1 MVAWE
6 WADRAGAVFVCCFF
20 WREASPRGEERVAG
34 ELPES
39 CWWWNNMLLITNLPI
54 PLLVA
59 TSYSNTR
66 RAFLGSATSVATS
79 AIIIAGPP
87 QDDDGTLS

>member
-1 MVAWE
+1 MVALH
-6 WADRAGAVFVCCFF
+6 GVFL
-20 WREASPRGEERVAG
+20 ARGFPKVDVRYYVVP

-79 AIIIAGPP
+79 AIIIVGPP
-87 QDDDGTLS
+87 PTAFAQDDDGTLS

>member
-1 MVAWE
+1 
-6 WADRAGAVFVCCFF
+6 
-20 WREASPRGEERVAG
+20 
-34 ELPES
+34 
-39 CWWWNNMLLITNLPI
+39 MLLITNLPI

-59 TSYSNTR
+59 TSCTR

-87 QDDDGTLS
+87 PTTAFAQDDDGTLS

>member
-1 MVAWE
+1 
-6 WADRAGAVFVCCFF
+6 
-20 WREASPRGEERVAG
+20 
-34 ELPES
+34 
-39 CWWWNNMLLITNLPI
+39 MLLITNLPI

>member
-1 MVAWE
+1 
-6 WADRAGAVFVCCFF
+6 
-20 WREASPRGEERVAG
+20 
-34 ELPES
+34 
-39 CWWWNNMLLITNLPI
+39 MLLITNLPI

-59 TSYSNTR
+59 TSCTR

-87 QDDDGTLS
+87 PTAFAQDDDGTLS

>member
-1 MVAWE
+1 MRVLFLCVVFF
-6 WADRAGAVFVCCFF
+6 GA
-20 WREASPRGEERVAG
+20 RLPQGGGESSG

>member
-1 MVAWE
+1 
-6 WADRAGAVFVCCFF
+6 
-20 WREASPRGEERVAG
+20 
-34 ELPES
+34 
-39 CWWWNNMLLITNLPI
+39 MLLITNLPI

-59 TSYSNTR
+59 TSCRYTR

-87 QDDDGTLS
+87 PTAFAQDDGTLS